1 MRITARIDRPLGTAH
16 PCHPDMI
23 YPVNYGEVPGVPAPD
38 GDWQDA
44 YVLGVNEPLTSFTG
58 ERIAI
63 LHRRD
68 DVEDKW
74 VLAPEGMR
82 FTAEDILAAV
92 HFQEQYFDTW
102 VEMAEAS
109 APTIIRAG
117 SAQEDAAL
125 RIRLDCLRA
134 VDNLPREY
142 SFSADF
148 IAATRAFFRHAD
160 QTTLLALDGEIP
172 IACATL
178 CYKTCIP
185 TRGHPTGRRA
195 HLMNVYTAEGYRRQG
210 IAKALILALQEEAA
224 GRGVTEITLDATDA
238 GRRLYAALGYRAS
251 DEAMWLDIGRREE
264 AEDGDGA
271 GPADG
276 RIGGD
281 ALIRKAS
288 SPGEKRVYAPAR
300 RKIHQVDSNNTKT
313 GPRP

>member
-1 MRITARIDRPLGTAH
+1 MRITARIDRPLGSAH
-16 PCHPDMI
+16 PRDPALI
-23 YPVNYGEVPGVPAPD
+23 YPVNYGEVPGVLAPD
-38 GDWQDA
+38 GAWQDA
-44 YVLGVNEPLTSFTG
+44 YVLGVDVPLMTFTG
-58 ERIAI
+58 ERIAVI
-63 LHRRD
+63 HRRD

-102 VEMAEAS
+102 VEMAEVS
-109 APTIIRAG
+109 APTILRAG
-117 SAQEDAAL
+117 SAQEDAAM

-134 VDNLPREY
+134 GDNLPREY

-224 GRGVTEITLDATDA
+224 RRGVTEITLDATDE
-238 GRRLYAALGYRAS
+238 GRRLYTALGYRAS
-251 DEAMWLDIGRREE
+251 DEAMYFDVGRN
-264 AEDGDGA
+264 D
-271 GPADG
+271 
-276 RIGGD
+276 
-281 ALIRKAS
+281 
-288 SPGEKRVYAPAR
+288 
-300 RKIHQVDSNNTKT
+300 
-313 GPRP
+313 